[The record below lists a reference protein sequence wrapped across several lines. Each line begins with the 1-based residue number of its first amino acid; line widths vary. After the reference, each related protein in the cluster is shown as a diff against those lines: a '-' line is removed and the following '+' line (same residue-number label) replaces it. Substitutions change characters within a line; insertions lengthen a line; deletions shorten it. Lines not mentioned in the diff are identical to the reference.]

1 MCALHSG
8 LMRRTRNDPFAVDVA
23 VAQLEE
29 RSLLIPH
36 DLGSNPSIIDSCT
49 EHLCTN
55 VKKHEAKTEKNEC
68 WDQLV
73 GKIMFQISWFC
84 SQTFVLFCL
93 LNVSIKHTKNGQWLW
108 RSWQSS
114 RFRYQRFTVQIQS
127 SAKFVEHMFTVNCI
141 AKKKIKE
148 KEAGKAHLFKK

>member
-29 RSLLIPH
+29 RSLLMPH

-93 LNVSIKHTKNGQWLW
+93 LNVNIKHTKNGLW
-108 RSWQSS
+108 CGSVGRAVASDTRGSQFKSS
-114 RFRYQRFTVQIQS
+114 HPQNLLNICLLSTVLQRR
-127 SAKFVEHMFTVNCI
+127 K
-141 AKKKIKE
+141 
-148 KEAGKAHLFKK
+148 

>member
-29 RSLLIPH
+29 RSLLMPH

-93 LNVSIKHTKNGQWLW
+93 LNVNIKHTKNGLW
-108 RSWQSS
+108 CGSVSRAVASDTRGSQFKSS
-114 RFRYQRFTVQIQS
+114 HPQNLLNICLLSTVLQRR
-127 SAKFVEHMFTVNCI
+127 K
-141 AKKKIKE
+141 
-148 KEAGKAHLFKK
+148 

>member
-29 RSLLIPH
+29 RSLLMPH

-73 GKIMFQISWFC
+73 GKIMFQISWIC

-93 LNVSIKHTKNGQWLW
+93 LNVNIKHTKNGLW
-108 RSWQSS
+108 CGSVGRAVASDTRGSQFKSS
-114 RFRYQRFTVQIQS
+114 HPQNLLNICLLSTVLQRR
-127 SAKFVEHMFTVNCI
+127 K
-141 AKKKIKE
+141 
-148 KEAGKAHLFKK
+148 